1 MYDIIIIGMGPA
13 GISAAIYL
21 KRSNLKVLILEKSAP
36 GGLLNT
42 IDKIENYPG
51 FSSIT
56 GPDLAYQ
63 MLLQIKENAIDYR
76 IEEVIDIKNQ
86 DLKIITTTKN
96 EYKTANIIIAS
107 GRVAK
112 TLNLDQ
118 ERTLIGRG
126 ISTCAICD
134 GFFYKN
140 KDIAIVGGGNSALQ
154 EALYL
159 SKIVKN
165 ITILI
170 RSSQLK
176 AEDNLIQKVKQTSN
190 INILYNSQIT
200 ALKKE
205 NDKLAGIEINNK
217 EILEVAGVFVYI
229 GYNPNNNFVL
239 SEVKRDNKGY
249 LKVNNNYE
257 TNIKGIY
264 AIGSAIDI
272 AENQIVT
279 ACATGAIVAL
289 HIAKN
294 NK

>member
-1 MYDIIIIGMGPA
+1 M
-13 GISAAIYL
+13 
-21 KRSNLKVLILEKSAP
+21 
-36 GGLLNT
+36 
-42 IDKIENYPG
+42 
-51 FSSIT
+51 
-56 GPDLAYQ
+56 
-63 MLLQIKENAIDYR
+63 
-76 IEEVIDIKNQ
+76 
-86 DLKIITTTKN
+86 
-96 EYKTANIIIAS
+96 
-107 GRVAK
+107 
-112 TLNLDQ
+112 
-118 ERTLIGRG
+118 
-126 ISTCAICD
+126 
-134 GFFYKN
+134 
-140 KDIAIVGGGNSALQ
+140 
-154 EALYL
+154 YL

-257 TNIKGIY
+257 TNI
-264 AIGSAIDI
+264 
-272 AENQIVT
+272 
-279 ACATGAIVAL
+279 
-289 HIAKN
+289 
-294 NK
+294 NKDSSYF